1 MRYLVPY
8 LGCAILL
15 LTSVGMLYAG
25 LVELLPRLCGLFL
38 KLIHLIY

>member
-8 LGCAILL
+8 VGCAILL
-15 LTSVGMLYAG
+15 FGAVGMLYAG
-25 LVELLPRLCGLFL
+25 LVELLPMLCGLFL

>member
-1 MRYLVPY
+1 MRYMVPC

-15 LTSVGMLYAG
+15 FGSVGMLYAG
-25 LVELLPRLCGLFL
+25 LVELLPKLCGLFL